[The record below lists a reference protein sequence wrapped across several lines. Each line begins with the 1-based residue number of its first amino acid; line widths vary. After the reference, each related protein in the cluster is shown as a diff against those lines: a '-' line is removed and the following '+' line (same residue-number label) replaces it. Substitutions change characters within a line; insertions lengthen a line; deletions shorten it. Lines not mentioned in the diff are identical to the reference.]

1 MVCLLGGFSE
11 LFIEACLFLCG
22 HALKYF
28 GDFATDA
35 DGKVIVKICLC
46 FGGWPYALASQII

>member
-1 MVCLLGGFSE
+1 MFSLLCGFSE
-11 LFIEACLFLCG
+11 FFIKACLLLRG

-46 FGGWPYALASQII
+46 FGGWSYAFAPQII